1 MDYVPGGD
9 LYYHL
14 RRQSKFKEEDVV
26 GVWAAELVKAIGYV
40 HSLGIVFRDLK
51 LENLLLD
58 ERGHVHLADFGLS
71 KEVDTLKQKLRTFC
85 GTPFYMAPELVRT
98 QQSRSRREP
107 GNGYTKEVD
116 WWAVGVII
124 FELMTGQPPFNAQS
138 MQELYRKIDAHPI
151 ERVVEALQRDSLAT
165 PSREAQELVRGLLER
180 DVSKRLGAGE
190 RDAAA
195 VEEHAAFARID
206 WDRLIQKEIEPS
218 YRPQLKDKHDTSN
231 FDPTFTRKKFHES
244 EAMPTAEQLTQRAA
258 GGAGNNPFVSCWS
271 LFFFEKSHPF
281 FLVSRLS
288 FPCPSL
294 LRFSLSLVPRT
305 DSRAA
310 PRPGRSVACCRL
322 LTLSTPLYRYV
333 EAQDS
338 GLAAADPD
346 LEL

>member
-180 DVSKRLGAGE
+180 DASKRLGAGE

-218 YRPQLKDKHDTSN
+218 YRPQLKDKNDTSN

-258 GGAGNNPFVSCWS
+258 GGAGNNPFVTASPFS
-271 LFFFEKSHPF
+271 PRSTIRRRLSPF
-281 FLVSRLS
+281 F
-288 FPCPSL
+288 SL
-294 LRFSLSLVPRT
+294 HDLRRM
-305 DSRAA
+305 DSRAS
-310 PRPGRSVACCRL
+310 PRPKMAVFLFL
-322 LTLSTPLYRYV
+322 LAFLLFILSSSCFFVFLLV
-333 EAQDS
+333 
-338 GLAAADPD
+338 
-346 LEL
+346 

>member
-1 MDYVPGGD
+1 M
-9 LYYHL
+9 
-14 RRQSKFKEEDVV
+14 
-26 GVWAAELVKAIGYV
+26 WAAELVKAIGYV

-180 DVSKRLGAGE
+180 DASKRLGAGE

-218 YRPQLKDKHDTSN
+218 YRPQLKDKNDTSN

-258 GGAGNNPFVSCWS
+258 GGAGNNPFVTAS
-271 LFFFEKSHPF
+271 PF
-281 FLVSRLS
+281 SPRSTIRRRLS
-288 FPCPSL
+288 PF
-294 LRFSLSLVPRT
+294 
-305 DSRAA
+305 AA
-310 PRPGRSVACCRL
+310 
-322 LTLSTPLYRYV
+322 
-333 EAQDS
+333 
-338 GLAAADPD
+338 
-346 LEL
+346 